1 VHQFFLYLLFMEL
14 SINLTSITKYI
25 YLFFKVMQQKYFSN
39 CCIKIVTAVDLAEYE
54 GSEPEYI

>member
-1 VHQFFLYLLFMEL
+1 MEL